1 MMTATAQLIE
11 WFDVYKID
19 HRVSY
24 EDNRPVAVSPIG
36 KLSVSKVGNYWSV
49 NGRRV
54 SRKFGTALAIYF
66 GRAVA

>member
-1 MMTATAQLIE
+1 MINATAQLIE
-11 WFDVYKID
+11 WFDLYKID

-54 SRKFGTALAIYF
+54 SRKFGTALATYF
-66 GRAVA
+66 EKTAA

>member
-1 MMTATAQLIE
+1 MMNATVQMIE

-24 EDNRPVAVSPIG
+24 ESNCPVAVSPIG

-54 SRKFGTALAIYF
+54 SRKFGAALASYF
-66 GRAVA
+66 GKATS

>member
-1 MMTATAQLIE
+1 MNATAQMIE
-11 WFDVYKID
+11 WFDVYQIA

-24 EDNRPVAVSPIG
+24 SDNRPVAVSPIG

-54 SRKFGTALAIYF
+54 SRKFGAAIASYF
-66 GRAVA
+66 G